1 MSFDPM
7 DFISDLMGFLPL
19 IIMVGG
25 VLLARH
31 AKKEAESKRKAGTGK
46 APQSKMRQ
54 AMNEARNEYRDAM
67 KTHSKPSPKAKPAV
81 TSGTYTSAP
90 QVQTTKVDVAAKKQA
105 ERARK
110 QMERESTI
118 EDINVT
124 RSGFETHRSHRQK
137 LSSINLKRAMIAK
150 EVLDKPVSLRD
161 HSS

>member
-1 MSFDPM
+1 MSFDLM

-19 IIMVGG
+19 FIMVGG
-25 VLLARH
+25 VMLARH
-31 AKKEAESKRKAGTGK
+31 AKKEAENKRKAGNKK
-46 APQSKMRQ
+46 APQSTMKQ
-54 AMNEARNEYRDAM
+54 IMNEARNEYRDAV
-67 KTHSKPSPKAKPAV
+67 KTHSKPRPKAKTAV

-90 QVQTTKVDVAAKKQA
+90 QVQTAKVDAAAKKQA

-118 EDINVT
+118 DDINVT
-124 RSGFETHRSHRQK
+124 RSEFETRRADRQK
-137 LSSINLKRAMIAK
+137 LSSINLKSAMIAK